1 MKLRNIVMLI
11 VVLTTGFTSLFAQNS
26 NQGFSCGH
34 AEMQQK
40 LWDNNPDA
48 YKEYETILKNLDK
61 FETEVDK
68 KRGTKKYIIPIV
80 FHILHENGSEN
91 ISDQQVKN
99 QVEILNLDF
108 NKLNADTMDVQS
120 EFKNIIANCNFEF
133 RLATKDPKGNC
144 TNGINHYYTHLT
156 NNASDNSKIN
166 QWNRA
171 KYLNI
176 WVVKTIGKS
185 GVAGYAYFPNSAV
198 GPFFK
203 GDGVIILHNYIG
215 SIGTSNAYRSRALTH
230 EIGHYLGLAHVWGN
244 SNDPEVSC
252 GDDGITDTPKT
263 KGHSSCVKSSLN
275 NTKQTCI
282 TGLSFLYSM
291 DSVKVNSGAIDPTP
305 LSKMDSATF
314 SALKAVGLSSKSNTS
329 KLFEFTN
336 WGTGGVNKDTTLSNQ
351 TGALDAEKYYEFSVT
366 PKKNGLLTIDQIKFK
381 TYRDSNGV
389 KSFAVRSSIDNFAT
403 NLSLSTSNTQIT
415 RIVGNAGYIKNDTAR
430 WFLSTIKTPSKDFQD
445 LTTNE
450 KVTFRIYGWNAEK
463 TNGSFGI
470 DSLVVIGK
478 TGAIENIENYMEYSY
493 CSYMFTNE
501 QAKLMRLNLE
511 SDLSSR
517 NNLWSEANL
526 IATGVSD
533 VSTAV
538 KCTPKANFRMTLKKD
553 NQNGTSNICAG
564 TSVIFH
570 DISENAT
577 VISRKWL
584 FENGTPAT
592 STDAN
597 PEVTFDKA
605 GGNNVTL
612 IVSNE
617 QGSDTL
623 SINNS
628 VFVTNFSSESGYL
641 TENFEKGYS
650 WDWKVED
657 KNENSSSFAF
667 STKNGKNKSG
677 CLKLNNYRDL
687 SKYQSYQDEYYYYD
701 RLAGTKHAIITPAI
715 NLSTTTNVSISFDY
729 AFATDAYYDSLITDQ
744 LNVFVSKDCGENWSL
759 KKSIAGPK
767 ASTSVI
773 TVNTLLT
780 AGNSSGSEFSP
791 ESDVLWK
798 NITIPL
804 TVNSA
809 DTKTRIK
816 FEFIPSKYANN
827 FYIDNVNINGVL
839 QIEESPITK
848 MNLNVYPNPTNEN
861 ENISI
866 SYQANNEN
874 VTFEIIDVQGK
885 VLTREI
891 NTTKN
896 TTVNH
901 TFNNPKLTSGC
912 YFVKA
917 SQGEFTS
924 TFKVVVL

>member
-1 MKLRNIVMLI
+1 MKLRNIIMLI
-11 VVLTTGFTSLFAQNS
+11 VVLTTGLTSLFAQNS
-26 NQGFSCGH
+26 NQGFSCGQ

-48 YKEYETILKNLDK
+48 YKEYENILKNLDK
-61 FETEVDK
+61 FETEFDK
-68 KRGTKKYIIPIV
+68 KRGAKKYIIPIV
-80 FHILHENGSEN
+80 FHILHENGVEN
-91 ISDQQVKN
+91 ISDEQVKD
-99 QVEILNLDF
+99 QVRILNLDY
-108 NKLNADTMDVQS
+108 NKLNADTSKVQP
-120 EFKNIIANCNFEF
+120 EFKDLIANCNFEF
-133 RLATKDPKGNC
+133 RLATKDPLGNC
-144 TNGINHYYTHLT
+144 TNGINHYYTNLT
-156 NNASDNSKIN
+156 NSASDNSKIN

-171 KYLNI
+171 QYLNV
-176 WVVKTIGKS
+176 WVVKSIGKA
-185 GVAGYAYFPNSAV
+185 GVAGYAYFPNSAA

-215 SIGTSNAYRSRALTH
+215 SIGTSSPYKSRALTH

-263 KGHSSCVKSSLN
+263 KGHTSCVKSSLN
-275 NTKQTCI
+275 DTKQTCV
-282 TGLSFLYSM
+282 TGLIFKYSL
-291 DSVKVNSGAIDPTP
+291 DSVKVSSGSTDPTT
-305 LSKMDSATF
+305 LDKTDSATF
-314 SALKAVGLSSKSNTS
+314 SAFKAVGVSANSSTNKI
-329 KLFEFTN
+329 FEFTN
-336 WGTGGVNKDTTLSNQ
+336 WGIGGVNKDTTLANQ
-351 TGALDAEKYYEFSVT
+351 TGAVDNQKYYEFSVT

-381 TYRDSNGV
+381 TYRDSNGI
-389 KSFAVRSSIDNFAT
+389 KSFAVRSSIDNYKS
-403 NLSLSTSNTQIT
+403 NLALSTSNAQIT
-415 RIVGNAGYIKNDTAR
+415 RIINNEGYIKNDSAK
-430 WFLSTIKTPSKDFQD
+430 WFISTVKTSSKDFQD

-463 TNGSFGI
+463 ANGSFGL
-470 DSLVVIGK
+470 DSVVVSGK

-501 QAKLMRLNLE
+501 QAKLMRFNLE
-511 SDLSSR
+511 SSLSSR
-517 NNLWSEANL
+517 NNLWTEANL
-526 IATGVSD
+526 IATGVNESNP
-533 VSTAV
+533 VAN
-538 KCTPKANFRMTLKKD
+538 CIPKANFNMTLKKD
-553 NQNGTSNICAG
+553 NQNVTSNICAG
-564 TSVIFH
+564 NAVVFH
-570 DISENAT
+570 DNSENASPT
-577 VISRKWL
+577 SRKWS

-605 GGNNVTL
+605 GGHNVTL
-612 IVSNE
+612 IVTNE
-617 QGSDTL
+617 RGSDTL
-623 SINNS
+623 SINNY
-628 VFVTNFSSESGYL
+628 VYVTTFATETGYL
-641 TENFEKGYS
+641 SENFEKGYS
-650 WDWKVED
+650 WDWVVDD
-657 KNENSSSFAF
+657 KNLNSSRFGL
-667 STKNGKNKSG
+667 STKNGKSKSQ

-687 SKYQSYQDEYYYYD
+687 SKYQSYQDEYFYYD

-715 NLSTTTNVSISFDY
+715 NLTTTTNVTISFDY

-744 LNVFVSKDCGENWSL
+744 LNVYVSKDCGENWSL

-767 ASTSVI
+767 ANTSSI

-780 AGNSSGSEFSP
+780 AGNSSGSSFSP
-791 ESDVLWK
+791 ESDVLWR
-798 NITIPL
+798 NISIPL
-804 TVNSA
+804 SVNSS

-816 FEFIPSKYANN
+816 FEFVASKYANN

-848 MNLNVYPNPTNEN
+848 MNLNVFPNPMNEN

-866 SYQANNEN
+866 NYQANNEN
-874 VTFEIIDVQGK
+874 VTFELIDVQGK
-885 VLTREI
+885 VLAREI

-901 TFNNPKLTSGC
+901 TFNHAKLTSGC